1 MGVNVK
7 LGENTINN
15 VNSVE
20 LNDAVSGKHLFNLA
34 LNNTINF
41 IADNTDYSVVSVK
54 SGVDITAPKTP
65 TKSGY
70 VFKGWGLT
78 DSATSY
84 VSFPYTPSAAQL
96 NLYAIYMA
104 ASKCICEGLGSSSP
118 SNVVFTKD
126 TTFTLAGLGI
136 EEVVIDGNTFIK
148 IPTMYKKFDTVVSN
162 QLTKFT
168 IANAQIDSSYQPYP
182 CFIDE
187 NNNLLEYILI
197 GKYWISS
204 SSVANSVNATVSSMA
219 IGTGRT
225 LCRAKTNENYQ
236 GLLYDWQ
243 IHQLWRDLII
253 CFKQTVNT
261 NSGSGIGTDYIDDLG
276 IRWGTSS
283 CWIDGLAG
291 KQGSFVFSYKPSKYI
306 DSPTSSS
313 DSYNVASYIPGFTT
327 DIYNITKLGYD
338 ANHPFVNMPSS
349 VSGLEY
355 ITYYCD
361 GFTFGTSGFNVL
373 RPFRANV
380 GWEVTNSGAF
390 SSYFD
395 KGWSDTYSCRLCLR
409 PIV

>member
-84 VSFPYTPSAAQL
+84 VSFPYTPSASQL
-96 NLYAIYMA
+96 NLYAVYMA

-118 SNVVFTKD
+118 SSVVFTKD

-168 IANAQIDSSYQPYP
+168 ISNAQIDSSYQPYP

-204 SSVANSVNATVSSMA
+204 SSVANSVNATASSMT

-225 LCRAKTNENYQ
+225 LCQAKTDANYQ

-261 NSGSGIGTDYIDDLG
+261 NSGSGIGTDGIDDLG
-276 IRWGTSS
+276 IKWGSDY
-283 CWIDGLAG
+283 CWVDGLTNNNGALA
-291 KQGSFVFSYKPSKYI
+291 VSYKPSAYV
-306 DSPTSSS
+306 DNATSSTTN
-313 DSYNVASYIPGFTT
+313 YVAVGYTMPTGSG
-327 DIYNITKLGYD
+327 NITKLGYD
-338 ANHPFVNMPSS
+338 SNHPFVNMPSS
-349 VSGLEY
+349 ASGSSY
-355 ITYYCD
+355 TTYYCD
-361 GFTFGTSGFNVL
+361 QFYGNSNN
-373 RPFRANV
+373 RPFSATVGSANAYY
-380 GWEVTNSGAF
+380 GAF
-390 SSYFD
+390 LSRFSD
-395 KGWSDTYSCRLCLR
+395 DWSRTYACRLCLK
-409 PIV
+409 PIA